1 MDTVTISEAARRLGI
16 SRKTVHRRIDAGQ
29 LRAVD
34 TPDGRRV
41 VLPGATLDGH
51 ARAPEHT
58 PAHVPAQD
66 EAQAAHTQRD
76 ELRARLER
84 AEQAHTQRDELRAR
98 LERAEQRI
106 DQLLDVVQ
114 EQNKT
119 IQAQTIRLAQLEGR
133 MLDASTAPH
142 ETPQKPTGA
151 PEPVAVYIPPPRRRW
166 TLRALYEAWRG
177 VR

>member
-84 AEQAHTQRDELRAR
+84 AEQ
-98 LERAEQRI
+98 RI

-142 ETPQKPTGA
+142 ETPQEPTEA
-151 PEPVAVYIPPPRRRW
+151 PEPVEVYIPPPRRRW